1 MLQHCGKVFF
11 RVSTIDR
18 KRDVPSIFLDIIEK
32 SSRTLI
38 GQIRYNYDFNYEN
51 QSEYVRMAF
60 DVVDPRLLDPTRN
73 SSLLED
79 IVVGGMIWLTMDPHR
94 TYDFRPIVYMAVH
107 TYDADPEIM
116 KIINAST
123 IDILNKL
130 GCTNDKEKGIWSFAQ
145 INSSSQQYISSIIN
159 RD

>member
-11 RVSTIDR
+11 KVSTIDR
-18 KRDVPSIFLDIIEK
+18 KGEVPTIFLDIIEK

-38 GQIRYNYDFNYEN
+38 GQIRYNHDSNYEKPR
-51 QSEYVRMAF
+51 EYVRMAF

-94 TYDFRPIVYMAVH
+94 TYDFRPVVYMAVH
-107 TYDADPEIM
+107 PYDADPEIM
-116 KIINAST
+116 KIINSAT
-123 IDILNKL
+123 IDILTKL
-130 GCTNDKEKGIWSFAQ
+130 GCEADIEKGIWSFSQ
-145 INSSSQQYISSIIN
+145 INSSSEKYISSIIN

>member
-11 RVSTIDR
+11 KVSTIDR
-18 KRDVPSIFLDIIEK
+18 KGDVPTIFLDIIEK

-38 GQIRYNYDFNYEN
+38 GQVRYNHDSNYEK
-51 QSEYVRMAF
+51 QREYVRMAF
-60 DVVDPRLLDPTRN
+60 DVVDPRLLDPTRD

-107 TYDADPEIM
+107 PYDADPEIM

-123 IDILNKL
+123 INILTKL
-130 GCTNDKEKGIWSFAQ
+130 GCTTNSEKGTWSFSR
-145 INSSSQQYISSIIN
+145 IDSSSQKYISSIIN